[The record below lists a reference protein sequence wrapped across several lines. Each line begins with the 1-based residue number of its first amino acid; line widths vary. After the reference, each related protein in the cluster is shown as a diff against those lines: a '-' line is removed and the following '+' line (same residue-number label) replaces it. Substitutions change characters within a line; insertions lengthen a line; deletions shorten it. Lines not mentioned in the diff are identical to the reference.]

1 MGDKVQFIYLLY
13 FGMFLFDIINISDAR
28 KILLDFLIGRRNRKN
43 AMKIHREQILWNR
56 MTMDYIGPMLKK
68 HRREFRIFHILYK
81 TLIYSLAP
89 RYLILV
95 MVHIFAPSA
104 IWYVFLCY
112 FIIEI
117 CIAILYRIVLGP
129 NRRSVYALK

>member
-1 MGDKVQFIYLLY
+1 MEDKVQFIYLLY

-68 HRREFRIFHILYK
+68 TPARISYISH
-81 TLIYSLAP
+81 SL
-89 RYLILV
+89 
-95 MVHIFAPSA
+95 
-104 IWYVFLCY
+104 
-112 FIIEI
+112 
-117 CIAILYRIVLGP
+117 
-129 NRRSVYALK
+129 